1 MTSADQPARILF
13 LLQRP
18 EAWINLESLWH
29 ALANQRHVDCHAW
42 VLPYNARDVETT
54 NAKTPQLVALLR
66 ERGIPFDTWPTGTP
80 LEPGLFDVAV
90 LNHPYDRERP
100 RALWLDALRKA
111 IRHVVYVPYGLPAGG
126 GRKNLLLQYA
136 QPTQRN
142 ADLVIARSA
151 LEKQQYA
158 RHCPRGDAHV
168 IVTGLPRFDTLA
180 SALQR
185 PIPGAMARFIG
196 NRTTLMWNAHFSFGR
211 LHSQT
216 SNFSTFDLLGPTIF
230 SLARQYRDQLC
241 LIWRPHPG
249 VVPALLK
256 EGMLDHSS
264 VSRLRAELADI
275 GIWWDDSP
283 DHAAAFAAS
292 DALATDPGSFV
303 IEYLLMRRP
312 MLVLENPEGEALN
325 DEARMLQA
333 ATCTA
338 STPAQVEGFVLAL
351 LEGRCT
357 APSEETIAK
366 HLPML
371 DGQAGGRVAAEILR
385 LLGRPAPHVP
395 QAAPRRSSPQSGRQP
410 AAVCDASPMIPES
423 ALDTPVLDRLCRSLE
438 GFSASKHRETYTRK
452 ALRRAVRS
460 VRSTF
465 AETAKQM
472 PLMLAIRTF
481 LTRK

>member
-1 MTSADQPARILF
+1 MTSADQSVCILF

-18 EAWINLESLWH
+18 EAWINVESLWH
-29 ALANQRHVDCHAW
+29 ALEEQSQVECHAW
-42 VLPYNARDVETT
+42 VLPYNACDEETSSV
-54 NAKTPQLVALLR
+54 KTPQLVALLR
-66 ERGIPFDTWPTGTP
+66 ERGIPFDTWRPGMQ
-80 LEPGLFDVAV
+80 LQPGLFDVAV

-100 RALWLDALRKA
+100 RALWLDALRAA

-158 RHCPRGDAHV
+158 RHCPRGDSHV
-168 IVTGLPRFDTLA
+168 VVTGLPRFDA
-180 SALQR
+180 VADALQR
-185 PIPGAMARFIG
+185 PVPDAMARFIG
-196 NRTTLMWNAHFSFGR
+196 NRSTLMWNAHFSFGR

-230 SLARQYRDQLC
+230 SVARRYRDQLC

-249 VVPALLK
+249 VILALRK
-256 EGMLDHSS
+256 EGMLEQSS
-264 VSRLRAELADI
+264 LGRLRAELADI

-283 DHAAAFAAS
+283 DHTAAFAAS

-312 MLVLENPEGEALN
+312 MLILENPEGEALN

-333 ATCTA
+333 SACSA
-338 STPAQVEGFVLAL
+338 SSPAQVEEFVLAL
-351 LEGRCT
+351 LGGQCP
-357 APSEETIAK
+357 APSEEAVAR

-371 DGQAGGRVAAEILR
+371 DGHAGDRVAAEVLR
-385 LLGRPAPHVP
+385 LLGQAVPHLSQPVARYSVP
-395 QAAPRRSSPQSGRQP
+395 SSPQW
-410 AAVCDASPMIPES
+410 AAGHEASPMVPES
-423 ALDTPVLDRLCRSLE
+423 ELDTPVLDRLCRSLE
-438 GFSASKHRETYTRK
+438 AYSASKHRESRLRK
-452 ALRRAVRS
+452 ALRRNAQSIRSMLIESAKQSPGLLAVRS
-460 VRSTF
+460 
-465 AETAKQM
+465 
-472 PLMLAIRTF
+472 F
-481 LTRK
+481 LSRR